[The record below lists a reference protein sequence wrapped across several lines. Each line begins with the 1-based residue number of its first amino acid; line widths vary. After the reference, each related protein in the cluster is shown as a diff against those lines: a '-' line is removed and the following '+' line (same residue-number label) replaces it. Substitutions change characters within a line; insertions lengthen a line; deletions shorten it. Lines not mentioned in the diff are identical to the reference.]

1 MSKPLVIHAHH
12 HCHALIKVSGVD
24 SSFLVK
30 SKSQPLTKDSV
41 VLINAWEPHAYEHT
55 PSGEGRC
62 ILMALYLETS
72 WLSQVLRSLTV
83 SGHPKFFPKP
93 CATLPPGARLLANAL
108 AAEMA
113 KGREISA
120 VARDTFGHLDG
131 AALLALWRTRFE
143 ALVAALRPLDAK
155 ARLLWYGP
163 SMSARSF
170 ATARLM
176 ETWAHG
182 QDIWDV
188 MGRTRGASP
197 GLRHITHLGVSTY
210 GWTFVN
216 RQRTPPQPAPYVEL
230 KAPDGEL
237 WTWGEPSAT
246 DHVQGPALDFALLV
260 TQRRHRDDTALQ
272 WAGEGAEQWTAI
284 AQCFAGSP
292 ADGPAPGVRTRHL
305 PGAA

>member
-1 MSKPLVIHAHH
+1 MDTTCDDLLGEYR
-12 HCHALIKVSGVD
+12 ALAD
-24 SSFLVK
+24 L
-30 SKSQPLTKDSV
+30 
-41 VLINAWEPHAYEHT
+41 
-55 PSGEGRC
+55 
-62 ILMALYLETS
+62 
-72 WLSQVLRSLTV
+72 
-83 SGHPKFFPKP
+83 
-93 CATLPPGARLLANAL
+93 CATLTPEQWRLRTDFYGWTPWDEIAHLCYFDQTALLSATDADAFTEGAKAL

-131 AALLALWRTRFE
+131 AALLALWRMRFE
-143 ALVAALRPLDAK
+143 ALVAALRPLDPK

-182 QDIWDV
+182 QDIWDRL
-188 MGRTRGASP
+188 GRTRGASP

-216 RQRTPPQPAPYVEL
+216 RQRTPPQPVPYVEL
-230 KAPDGEL
+230 KAPDGTL

-246 DHVQGPALDFALLV
+246 DHVRGPAIDFALLV

-272 WAGEGAEQWTAI
+272 WQGEGAEQWTAV
-284 AQCFAGSP
+284 AQCFAGAP

-305 PGAA
+305 PRAA